1 MLPVPP
7 CQGTPLASIN
17 IRKHCIELYV
27 YVVGKVRELRKH
39 AKEVHHGLPFVSFN
53 IDLYRNKF
61 SKTKY
66 FASRFS
72 FNIGRDRHSFN
83 LGIRGFTPT
92 YLQRTSMS
100 ASDLLTLWLKDVCEI
115 FGLDIDADIL
125 SMSGD
130 HGSDVASTMKK
141 ITNGLDEWCVS
152 HLLDRA
158 GRDAFG
164 TSVDAAKSKN
174 VSARDVITKVRK
186 TLETVHKSEALS
198 VAFTEQAIE
207 QLGRAVSTKNEA
219 LHRWGTVEA
228 VLECAIF
235 SFAPMGTAFTIHMGG
250 FPLANEKKVLVEFYS
265 IVHEIR
271 KVQKRSQAMHEFV
284 VVEVFVKLIVLYFSV
299 SQPSQPLL
307 IHDPSPRIPQLGAP
321 PPKQELRPVDEL
333 DPRTILVRR
342 NLLTALSHR
351 YYNRYNAFSALRNPN
366 KFYGVRS
373 KISFEDAARSDFKFS
388 YLFDTVAALWPGMSD
403 GVVSR
408 KLVHAM
414 PLSQSLL
421 KKFTTGT
428 GGWSETSIR
437 SNHFNMIQN
446 FVWSSIRNHALKV
459 AVNLVLEKRANSIV
473 VPPTP
478 STGITGTRKRRRRV
492 DSVSEM
498 NTLLGIGSDADD
510 SDDNIDLEDVND
522 TDDVHAVAAK
532 MVDAEIAAFKEI
544 PKSACKDPTNFVKWW
559 ATSKDTENLRCL
571 RVVASAYSGLKVGSG
586 GLECDIGVM
595 VDLVTPKRG
604 SLGAGYV
611 EALSFLK
618 LNKQMM
624 PFDPSVVEDLPKKSW
639 TNYIPGSGSV
649 PPFTVQ
655 DQGDADDLDGHGSD
669 LEESDRNSSSSDSDL
684 Q

>member
-1 MLPVPP
+1 
-7 CQGTPLASIN
+7 
-17 IRKHCIELYV
+17 
-27 YVVGKVRELRKH
+27 
-39 AKEVHHGLPFVSFN
+39 
-53 IDLYRNKF
+53 
-61 SKTKY
+61 
-66 FASRFS
+66 
-72 FNIGRDRHSFN
+72 
-83 LGIRGFTPT
+83 
-92 YLQRTSMS
+92 
-100 ASDLLTLWLKDVCEI
+100 
-115 FGLDIDADIL
+115 
-125 SMSGD
+125 
-130 HGSDVASTMKK
+130 
-141 ITNGLDEWCVS
+141 
-152 HLLDRA
+152 
-158 GRDAFG
+158 
-164 TSVDAAKSKN
+164 
-174 VSARDVITKVRK
+174 
-186 TLETVHKSEALS
+186 
-198 VAFTEQAIE
+198 
-207 QLGRAVSTKNEA
+207 
-219 LHRWGTVEA
+219 
-228 VLECAIF
+228 
-235 SFAPMGTAFTIHMGG
+235 
-250 FPLANEKKVLVEFYS
+250 
-265 IVHEIR
+265 
-271 KVQKRSQAMHEFV
+271 MHDFV
-284 VVEVFVKLIVLYFSV
+284 VVEVFVKLVVLYFSV
-299 SQPSQPLL
+299 SQSSQPLL

-321 PPKQELRPVDEL
+321 PQQQEFRPVDEL
-333 DPRTILVRR
+333 DPRTTLVRT

-373 KISFEDAARSDFKFS
+373 KLSFEEATRSDFKFS
-388 YLFDTVAALWPGMSD
+388 YLFDMVAALWPGMSD

-414 PLSQSLL
+414 PLSESLL
-421 KKFTTGT
+421 KKFITGA
-428 GGWSETSIR
+428 GAWSEESIR
-437 SNHFNMIQN
+437 NNHFNMIQN

-459 AVNLVLEKRANSIV
+459 AVNLVLEKRTNSIV

-478 STGITGTRKRRRRV
+478 STPSTGRTGTRKRRRQV
-492 DSVSEM
+492 DSVSKM
-498 NTLLGIGSDADD
+498 NSLLGIGSDADD
-510 SDDNIDLEDVND
+510 SDNNIDLEEVND
-522 TDDVHAVAAK
+522 TDDVHAVAAN

-655 DQGDADDLDGHGSD
+655 DLGDTDD
-669 LEESDRNSSSSDSDL
+669 LEESDSNSSSSDCDL